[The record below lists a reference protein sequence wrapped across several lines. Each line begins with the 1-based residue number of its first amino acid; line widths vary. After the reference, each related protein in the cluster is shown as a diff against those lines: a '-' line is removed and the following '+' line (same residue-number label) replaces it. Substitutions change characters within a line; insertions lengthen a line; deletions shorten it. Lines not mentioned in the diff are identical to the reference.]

1 MLGGSSDKKQGVDES
16 FKRALR
22 EDQGIY
28 FDIDVRPSSP
38 RKRTASE
45 TMLPFSSAN
54 DGE

>member
-1 MLGGSSDKKQGVDES
+1 MLGGSSDKKHGIDES

-28 FDIDVRPSSP
+28 FDINVRPSSP
-38 RKRTASE
+38 RKRPPSE
-45 TMLPFSSAN
+45 VMLPFSSAN